1 MDVSS
6 ANVAA
11 ARIAT
16 AEALRVVAAAL
27 DACAD
32 AGDWKEFAGDAVRSV
47 IADAFSLG
55 SANLSA
61 TSLPR
66 SLSYVA
72 VIASLVKCASTR
84 TTARETALRGTCRC

>member
-16 AEALRVVAAAL
+16 AEAVRVVAAAL
-27 DACAD
+27 DACAG

-47 IADAFSLG
+47 IADAVL
-55 SANLSA
+55 
-61 TSLPR
+61 
-66 SLSYVA
+66 
-72 VIASLVKCASTR
+72 
-84 TTARETALRGTCRC
+84 ARRREFECYKPA